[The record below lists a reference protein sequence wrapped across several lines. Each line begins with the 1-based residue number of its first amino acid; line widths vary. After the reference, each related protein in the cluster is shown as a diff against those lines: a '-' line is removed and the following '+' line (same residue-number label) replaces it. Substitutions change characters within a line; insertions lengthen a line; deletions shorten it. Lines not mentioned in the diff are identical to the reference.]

1 MTTRAKL
8 PTSIGKAK
16 VDYRPAYRLFYE
28 PKGFIE
34 SYHYTLNPYSGCT
47 FGCSYCYAAFFTR
60 SAADQNNWGKYVTV
74 KKDAIKL
81 LRQMAPG
88 ALNGKTIY
96 MSSVTDPY
104 QPIERKLGLVRRLLE
119 IMADD
124 HPQVRLTVQTRSP
137 LVCRDLDLF
146 QKIIAQGGNVNV
158 NMTVTTN
165 DDEVRRA
172 FEPTCPN
179 NRARL
184 QAIQKVHEAG
194 IMCHITMT
202 PLLLVTDVDD
212 FVEQLLD
219 TGVSRFITQPLR
231 LGGQNGTKFVA
242 GTRDDALRVMADKL
256 GCNQAQVVARYMAFY
271 KNTEATLKARLPY
284 LGIGKD
290 GFKPPF

>member
-8 PTSIGKAK
+8 PANIGKAK
-16 VDYRPAYRLFYE
+16 VDYRPAHRLLFE

-34 SYHYTLNPYSGCT
+34 SYNYTLNPYAGCT

-60 SAADQNNWGKYVTV
+60 NTADQNNWGKYVTV
-74 KKDAIKL
+74 KRDAIKL

-88 ALNGKTIY
+88 ALNGQTIY

-119 IMADD
+119 IMADY
-124 HPQVRLTVQTRSP
+124 HPRVRLTVQTRSP
-137 LVCRDLDLF
+137 LVCRDIDLF
-146 QKIIAQGGNVNV
+146 QRIIAQGGKVNV

-172 FEPTCPN
+172 FEPTCPH

-184 QAIQKVHEAG
+184 QAIQRVNEAD

-202 PLLLVTDVDD
+202 PLLLVTNVDD
-212 FVEQLLD
+212 FVDQLLES
-219 TGVSRFITQPLR
+219 GVPRFITQPLR
-231 LGGQNGTKFVA
+231 LGGQNGAKFVA

-256 GCNQAQVVARYMAFY
+256 GCNLAQVGARYMAFY
-271 KNTEATLKARLPY
+271 QKTEATLKERLPH